1 MLRISFMMD
10 HHPNKTYKE
19 LKIKCYFLSQSPAT
33 RGKGVPREELAV
45 KLPYASTPR
54 YITDP
59 SLGTKQIA
67 DKKNKPSKNQQAT
80 TRSLNSSF
88 KSIQQTPCQRHES
101 FLRQISAISRFERA
115 VEPNKS
121 FRTLILGVTQQNK
134 FGT

>member
-1 MLRISFMMD
+1 MMV

-19 LKIKCYFLSQSPAT
+19 LKIKRCFLSPAT
-33 RGKGVPREELAV
+33 RGKGVPREALAV
-45 KLPYASTPR
+45 KILYASTPR
-54 YITDP
+54 YITDA
-59 SLGTKQIA
+59 SLGTKQIP

-88 KSIQQTPCQRHES
+88 KSIQQTPCQKHES
-101 FLRQISAISRFERA
+101 FIRQISAISRFERA

-134 FGT
+134 FGA